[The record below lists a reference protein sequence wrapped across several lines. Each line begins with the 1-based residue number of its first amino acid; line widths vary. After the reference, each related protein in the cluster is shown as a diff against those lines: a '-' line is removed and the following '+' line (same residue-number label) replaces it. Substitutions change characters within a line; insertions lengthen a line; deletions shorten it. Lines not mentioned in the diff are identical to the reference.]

1 MLNEIYYGIC
11 LHICM
16 QAVQRKWFTV
26 VSPLFD
32 PLDGA
37 QKQEVCHV
45 PVHASWPNL
54 HWRIITQN
62 LLKKKKNTPSC
73 LTNNICA
80 SMM

>member
-1 MLNEIYYGIC
+1 MCNEIYCIMEYVPTFVCKQYRENGPI
-11 LHICM
+11 
-16 QAVQRKWFTV
+16 RV

-45 PVHASWPNL
+45 PVPCESAWTALEDYYAKP
-54 HWRIITQN
+54 TE
-62 LLKKKKNTPSC
+62 KNKW
-73 LTNNICA
+73 LTNNICP